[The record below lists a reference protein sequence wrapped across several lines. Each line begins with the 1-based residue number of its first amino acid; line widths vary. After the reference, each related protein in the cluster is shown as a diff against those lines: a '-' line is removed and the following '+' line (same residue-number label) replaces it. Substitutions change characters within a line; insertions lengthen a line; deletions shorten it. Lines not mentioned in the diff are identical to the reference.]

1 VAITQ
6 ESSKASGADG
16 PNLTGCQINLSKVS
30 LYTISLA
37 GAAWLMFRTIRRA
50 LFSWRLLN
58 TFGDNQLLRFVKAPP
73 SIVVEVASIFFIVIV
88 GVLTACLTAIALNK
102 FSNRRVAPHREAN
115 SIPEFT
121 SKIKLP
127 ARPDEIAHGKEEPEK
142 RRERE
147 LKKWREEHKAQLE
160 RG

>member
-1 VAITQ
+1 
-6 ESSKASGADG
+6 
-16 PNLTGCQINLSKVS
+16 
-30 LYTISLA
+30 
-37 GAAWLMFRTIRRA
+37 MFRTIRRA

-73 SIVVEVASIFFIVIV
+73 SIVVEVASIAIV
-88 GVLTACLTAIALNK
+88 GILTACLTAIALNK
-102 FSNRRVAPHREAN
+102 VSNRRAGPRREAK

-121 SKIKLP
+121 SEIKLR
-127 ARPDEIAHGKEEPEK
+127 ARPDEIAHGEEEPEK

>member
-1 VAITQ
+1 
-6 ESSKASGADG
+6 
-16 PNLTGCQINLSKVS
+16 
-30 LYTISLA
+30 
-37 GAAWLMFRTIRRA
+37 MFRTIRRA

-73 SIVVEVASIFFIVIV
+73 SIVVEVASIFFIVSV
-88 GVLTACLTAIALNK
+88 GILTACLTVIALNK
-102 FSNRRVAPHREAN
+102 LSNRRRVGPHREAN

-121 SKIKLP
+121 SEIKLR
-127 ARPDEIAHGKEEPEK
+127 ARPDEIAHGEEEPEK